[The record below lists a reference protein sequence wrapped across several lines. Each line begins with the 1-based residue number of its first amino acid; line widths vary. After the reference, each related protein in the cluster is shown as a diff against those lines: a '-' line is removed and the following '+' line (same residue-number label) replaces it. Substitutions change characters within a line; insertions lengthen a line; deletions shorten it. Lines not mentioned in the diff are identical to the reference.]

1 MCTSGSMFD
10 LLQRCQ
16 APRRRCV
23 AACQVGCKAFPVRDD
38 GMPRIRIL
46 LVDHHAIVRA
56 GLRLFINAQSDME
69 VVGEA
74 MDERSALAKARETKP
89 DVTIMEIDMPGTSG
103 MRAIGRLLRE
113 CSQMRIIVL
122 TLHDDPT
129 HMRSALEAGSSGYV
143 TKQAAAS
150 ELLAAIRSV
159 YEGHTFLDPALAG
172 PLLHDLL
179 GQEACRHSAAP
190 GTPRSLLTAREC
202 EVLIRLAQGYT
213 NRQIAEQ
220 IHMSVKSI
228 ENYRARIGQKLE
240 LRGRADLIRYA
251 HESGL
256 LTPNRFLSPG
266 DAPASK

>member
-1 MCTSGSMFD
+1 
-10 LLQRCQ
+10 
-16 APRRRCV
+16 
-23 AACQVGCKAFPVRDD
+23 
-38 GMPRIRIL
+38 MPRIRIL
-46 LVDHHAIVRA
+46 LVDHHAIVRTA
-56 GLRLFINAQSDME
+56 LRMLIDAQADME

-74 MDERSALAKARETKP
+74 RDDRSALAKVRETKP
-89 DVTIMEIDMPGTSG
+89 DVTVMEIDMPATRGL
-103 MRAIGRLLRE
+103 RAIGRLLQE
-113 CSQMRIIVL
+113 CSETKVVVL

-129 HMRSALEAGSSGYV
+129 YMRSALAAGSSGYV
-143 TKQAAAS
+143 TKHVATS

-179 GQEACRHSAAP
+179 GKEMCHHSAAP
-190 GTPRSLLTAREC
+190 GTSRNVLSAREC

-220 IHMSVKSI
+220 IHMSVKSVD
-228 ENYRARIGQKLE
+228 NYRARIGQKLE

-256 LTPNRFLSPG
+256 LTSNKFLSPG
-266 DAPASK
+266 DAHASK

>member
-1 MCTSGSMFD
+1 
-10 LLQRCQ
+10 
-16 APRRRCV
+16 
-23 AACQVGCKAFPVRDD
+23 
-38 GMPRIRIL
+38 MPRIRIL

-56 GLRLFINAQSDME
+56 GLRLFINAQPDME
-69 VVGEA
+69 VVAEA
-74 MDERSALAKARETKP
+74 RDERSALAKARETKP
-89 DVTIMEIDMPGTSG
+89 DVTVLEIDMPGTRG
-103 MRAIGRLLRE
+103 IRAIGRLLQE
-113 CSQMRIIVL
+113 CSETRVVVL

-129 HMRSALEAGSSGYV
+129 YMRSALTAGSSGYI

-179 GQEACRHSAAP
+179 GEEACRHSAAA
-190 GTPRSLLTAREC
+190 GTPRSVLSAREC

-266 DAPASK
+266 NAPASQ

>member
-1 MCTSGSMFD
+1 M
-10 LLQRCQ
+10 
-16 APRRRCV
+16 RCV
-23 AACQVGCKAFPVRDD
+23 AACQVRCKAFAVGDE
-38 GMPRIRIL
+38 GMPSIRIL

-56 GLRLFINAQSDME
+56 GLRLFINAQPDME

-74 MDERSALAKARETKP
+74 SDDRSALAKARETKP
-89 DVTIMEIDMPGTSG
+89 DVTVLEIAMPGSRG
-103 MRAIGRLLRE
+103 VRAIGRLLQE
-113 CSQMRIIVL
+113 CSQTRIVVL

-129 HMRSALEAGSSGYV
+129 HMRSVLAAGGSGYV
-143 TKQAAAS
+143 TKHAAVS

-159 YEGHTFLDPALAG
+159 HKGHTFLDPALAG
-172 PLLHDLL
+172 PLLYDLL
-179 GQEACRHSAAP
+179 GKEACRHSAAA
-190 GTPRSLLTAREC
+190 GTPRSVLSAREC

-220 IHMSVKSI
+220 IHMSVKSV

-256 LTPNRFLSPG
+256 LTPNRLLSL
-266 DAPASK
+266 AAYAVK